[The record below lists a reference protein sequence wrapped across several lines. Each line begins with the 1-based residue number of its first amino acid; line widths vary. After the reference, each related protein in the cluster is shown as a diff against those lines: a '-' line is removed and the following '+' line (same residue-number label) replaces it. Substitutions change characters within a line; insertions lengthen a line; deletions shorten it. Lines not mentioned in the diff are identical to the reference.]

1 MLSDYL
7 TLAVLMQ
14 RIGRAGRKFSILA
27 VSMVFVEDIHLL
39 PEDVSTLT
47 ETTIL
52 ENNQVLVKTNLF

>member
-1 MLSDYL
+1 MLSNYL

-14 RIGRAGRKFSILA
+14 RIGRAGQKSSIPA
-27 VSMVFVEDIHLL
+27 VSLMFIEGIHLL

-52 ENNQVLVKTNLF
+52 ENNQVLVKTSLF